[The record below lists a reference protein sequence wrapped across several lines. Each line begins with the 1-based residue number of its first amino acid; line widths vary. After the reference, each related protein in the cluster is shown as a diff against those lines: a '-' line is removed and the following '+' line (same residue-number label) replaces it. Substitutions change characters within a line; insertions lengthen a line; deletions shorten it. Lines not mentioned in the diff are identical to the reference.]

1 MIYLDA
7 SVVVAALTQEARS
20 GDVVEWL
27 EARNSRSLAV
37 SHWTRVEAA
46 SAFSI
51 KVRRREIT
59 LEQQTEALDGLETL
73 ARGVIHWQLAEPIA
87 HDFDVA
93 EHLTAQS
100 ALNLRGAD
108 ALHIAI
114 AYRHDWGLATLDM
127 AMRHA
132 AARVGVRV
140 ETLLPD

>member
-20 GDVVEWL
+20 DDVVAWL

-51 KVRRREIT
+51 KVRRGDIT
-59 LEQQTEALDGLETL
+59 LEQQAEALDGLEIL
-73 ARGVIHWQLAEPIA
+73 AQGHINWHLAEPISY
-87 HDFDVA
+87 DFDIA
-93 EHLTAQS
+93 EHLTAQ
-100 ALNLRGAD
+100 AELNLRGSD

-114 AYRHDWGLATLDM
+114 AYRHDWALATLDT
-127 AMRHA
+127 AMRNA
-132 AARVGVRV
+132 AKRVGVRV
-140 ETLLPD
+140 EPVLTG